1 LNFLHVNYSNLYF
14 SKSTLAMLLAE
25 KVIVVTGGASGI
37 GYECVKAYLKEG
49 ARVAV
54 LDIRQ
59 LPAERY
65 LQEVQGRYLD
75 IACNVTIEANVAEAF
90 QQIIDRWGTIDCIHN
105 NAAVS
110 APSKALHETSVAE
123 WNSLMD
129 TNLFS
134 IYLTTKFGIPH
145 LKRSK
150 GCIINTSSMVGEIG
164 QDMHAAYAATKGA
177 INALTKSM
185 ALDYAPMGIRVNAVA
200 PAGVWTPML
209 KQWAREQLHPEE
221 IEKYLD
227 EIHPLGYCPFGDVV
241 ADVCVFLASKM
252 SRFMTGAVLPVSG
265 GAELGYKRDK

>member
-1 LNFLHVNYSNLYF
+1 
-14 SKSTLAMLLAE
+14 MLLFE

-59 LPAERY
+59 LPAETY
-65 LQEVQGRYLD
+65 LQEMRGRYLD
-75 IACNVTIEANVAEAF
+75 IPCNVAIETNVAEAF
-90 QQIIDRWGTIDCIHN
+90 ERISDRFGTIDCIHN

-110 APSKALHETSVAE
+110 TPSKPLHETSVTE
-123 WNSLMD
+123 WHSLID

-134 IYLTTKFGIPH
+134 IYLTTKYGFPH
-145 LKRSK
+145 LQQSK
-150 GCIINTSSMVGEIG
+150 GCIINTSSLVGEIG
-164 QDMHAAYAATKGA
+164 QENHAAYAATKGA

-185 ALDYAPMGIRVNAVA
+185 ALDYAAAGIRVNAVA

-209 KQWAREQLHPEE
+209 KQWTREQLHPES

-227 EIHPLGYCPFGDVV
+227 DIHPLGYCPFGDVV
-241 ADVCVFLASKM
+241 ADVCVFLASRM
-252 SRFMTGAVLPVSG
+252 SRFITGAVMPVSG
-265 GAELGYKRDK
+265 GAELGYKREK

>member
-1 LNFLHVNYSNLYF
+1 
-14 SKSTLAMLLAE
+14 MLLAE

-49 ARVAV
+49 AQVAV

-59 LPAERY
+59 MPADGL
-65 LQEVQGRYLD
+65 LQDTRGRCLD
-75 IACNVTIEANVAEAF
+75 IPCNVAIEENIVQAFETIIGRF
-90 QQIIDRWGTIDCIHN
+90 GRIDAIHN

-110 APSKALHETSVAE
+110 TPSKPLHETAVHE
-123 WNSLMD
+123 WNSLIE

-134 IYLTTKFGIPH
+134 IYLTTKYGLPH
-145 LKRSK
+145 LQRSK

-164 QDMHAAYAATKGA
+164 QENHAVYSATKGA

-185 ALDYAPMGIRVNAVA
+185 ALDYARTGIRVNAVA

-209 KQWAREQLHPEE
+209 KQWTREQLHPEK
-221 IEKYLD
+221 IEQYLD

-241 ADVCVFLASKM
+241 ADACVFLASKM
-252 SRFMTGAVLPVSG
+252 ARFVTGAVLPVSG
-265 GAELGYKRDK
+265 GAELGYKREK